1 MISNCRMI
9 STQLRPVR
17 GVVLPKAVVRGHP
30 NPLHLKLAARL
41 RAARKRANISPS
53 RLALD
58 AGLSDGVVRHIEDA
72 GGIPGL
78 LTVQRLA
85 SLLGISAAWLAY
97 GPPSPRVKHPPE
109 LSAALV
115 TFAERLTAAR
125 MLRGLSRKAL
135 SKAAD
140 LSLTAV
146 SGLESGQIPNVATAE
161 RLAQALKV
169 SPGWLAFG
177 ADPSDV
183 TQTISR
189 LLHLER

>member
-1 MISNCRMI
+1 M
-9 STQLRPVR
+9 
-17 GVVLPKAVVRGHP
+17 LPKAVVRGHP